1 MSGLWALLAAGL
13 LAGPLSGL
21 DSQQKLLHITVPQK
35 ISSNIS
41 EESELKYVTY
51 IIEVEGKEYTVHLKQ
66 QAFLPQDFMVYT
78 YNKEGTLHSDFPNV
92 KMQCHFQGYI
102 AGFPNSL
109 VTLNTCSGLR
119 GLLQFENK
127 SYGIEPLENAAGFE
141 HLIYQVKN
149 ENAKVPLLSEN
160 NTESR
165 HKESSYKVHISEE
178 EDQTGS
184 RLLSRYLEMHII
196 VDKALYDYMGSDM
209 VVVTQKVVQI
219 IGLVNAMF
227 APFNMTIVLSSLEF
241 WSDKNKIPTTGEA
254 DELLQRFLK
263 WKHDYLVLRPHDMA
277 YLLIYKDHPNYVG
290 ATFPGKMCH
299 RKYAAGIALYPKMIS
314 LETFSVIIAQLLG
327 LNLGISYDDIKKCH
341 CSGAVCIMNPEA
353 VHSSGVKTFSTCS
366 IVDFENFISRPGAEC
381 LQNQPHLSPTYRA
394 PTCGNFIK
402 EANEECDCGPPESCT
417 NNRCCDAQSCKL
429 KRGAKCSSGL
439 CCQDCEFQPKG
450 TLCRNIADLECDIK
464 EYCNGTSGLCPPDL
478 HVLNGHL
485 CRSGTAYCYDG
496 GCRNADYQCRKI
508 FGKGSKSAP
517 FSCYEEINIQRDRFG
532 NCGSDNNNYK
542 LCSWKDLLCGKLI
555 CTYPSQTPFHILNA
569 SVIYAIVRRTIC
581 VTLDYRLGP
590 KVKDPLL
597 VENGTSCGPSMYCLN
612 QECREAH
619 FVNSDCDYKVKC
631 HGHGVCNNKNNC
643 HCDPG
648 WLPPDCRER
657 GPGHGGSIDSGH
669 LLKSDII
676 FTGRAY
682 EDNTRKNWLLLGFYI
697 SLPFLIIT
705 TIIIVKRNEMK
716 RLCGTEEL
724 QSVHQKR
731 AINPV
736 VQANEV
742 HKQPLLQTRDVAA
755 GFARNRG
762 ARAGYERA
770 SGFISF
776 SDFVPCHVGGFS
788 FGNNK
793 WRGAVNKRS
802 GVSLAWGALD

>member
-1 MSGLWALLAAGL
+1 MNESGRVQGLGLLGSGAGPTGVSPGPGSGVRARGQGRSGGGQGMSGLWALLAAGL
-13 LAGPLSGL
+13 LAGPLAGL

-41 EESELKYVTY
+41 EESELKYVSY
-51 IIEVEGKEYTVHLKQ
+51 VIEIEGKQYTLHLKQ

-78 YNKEGTLHSDFPNV
+78 YSKEGSLHSDFPNV
-92 KMQCHFQGYI
+92 KMQCHFQGNV

-141 HLIYQVKN
+141 HLVYQVKN
-149 ENAKVPLLSEN
+149 ENAKIPLLSEN

-165 HKESSYKVHISEE
+165 YKESSYKVHISEE

-184 RLLSRYLEMHII
+184 RLLTRYLEMHII
-196 VDKALYDYMGSDM
+196 MDKALFDYMGSDM

-227 APFNMTIVLSSLEF
+227 TPFNMTVVLSSLEF
-241 WSDKNKIPTTGEA
+241 WTDKNKISTIGEA

-277 YLLIYKDHPNYVG
+277 YLLIYRDHPNYVG

-341 CSGAVCIMNPEA
+341 CSGAICIMNPDA

-366 IVDFENFISRPGAEC
+366 IVDFENFISKPGAEC
-381 LQNQPHLSPTYRA
+381 LQNQPRLSPIYRA

-402 EANEECDCGPPESCT
+402 EANEECDCGPPESCE
-417 NNRCCDAQSCKL
+417 NNRCCDAQSCRL

-439 CCQDCEFQPKG
+439 CCQDCEFKPQG

-464 EYCNGTSGLCPPDL
+464 EYCNGTSGFCPPDL

-485 CRSGTAYCYDG
+485 CRSGTSYCYDG

-532 NCGSDNNNYK
+532 NCGSENNQ
-542 LCSWKDLLCGKLI
+542 L
-555 CTYPSQTPFHILNA
+555 
-569 SVIYAIVRRTIC
+569 
-581 VTLDYRLGP
+581 
-590 KVKDPLL
+590 
-597 VENGTSCGPSMYCLN
+597 
-612 QECREAH
+612 
-619 FVNSDCDYKVKC
+619 
-631 HGHGVCNNKNNC
+631 
-643 HCDPG
+643 
-648 WLPPDCRER
+648 
-657 GPGHGGSIDSGH
+657 
-669 LLKSDII
+669 
-676 FTGRAY
+676 
-682 EDNTRKNWLLLGFYI
+682 
-697 SLPFLIIT
+697 
-705 TIIIVKRNEMK
+705 
-716 RLCGTEEL
+716 
-724 QSVHQKR
+724 
-731 AINPV
+731 
-736 VQANEV
+736 
-742 HKQPLLQTRDVAA
+742 
-755 GFARNRG
+755 
-762 ARAGYERA
+762 
-770 SGFISF
+770 
-776 SDFVPCHVGGFS
+776 
-788 FGNNK
+788 
-793 WRGAVNKRS
+793 
-802 GVSLAWGALD
+802 